1 MISVKRDRKK
11 PVAKVTGSYKYKND
25 KATNIEMMKNKI
37 ERFVEKGDYAE
48 AFKLLKT
55 LKLANQKV
63 NALDE
68 KTIKKIEALV
78 DSIKPKE
85 NENEQ
90 REYKFEDIEVRALDD
105 SEDLT
110 ISGYVQKWGSLSEP
124 LKRGRKVFRE
134 RVEKGAFTKA
144 IDRALANDKHIKL
157 LFKHDHN
164 KLLASTKNGS
174 LQLEEDEI
182 GLRFTANIVAT
193 SLGKDVYKYV
203 KSGLMSNMSFGFNNA
218 EESWSY
224 ENGENIRTLHDFN
237 ITEIS
242 ILDNPAYKSSIVE

>member
-1 MISVKRDRKK
+1 MISVKREKK
-11 PVAKVTGSYKYKND
+11 GPTSKIVGAYNYKND
-25 KATNIEMMKNKI
+25 KITNLEMMVTKI
-37 ERFVEKGDYAE
+37 ERLVEKGNYE
-48 AFKLLKT
+48 EVKKLLKT
-55 LKLANQKV
+55 LKLANTKI
-63 NALDE
+63 NAIDE
-68 KTIKKIEALV
+68 KTIDNLTKLV
-78 DSIKPKE
+78 
-85 NENEQ
+85 
-90 REYKFEDIEVRALDD
+90 EVRALDD

-164 KLLASTKNGS
+164 KLLASTKNRS
-174 LQLEEDEI
+174 LQLEEDDI

-218 EESWSY
+218 EDSWSY
-224 ENGENIRTLHDFN
+224 KNGENIRTLHDFN